1 MTSLKAKSYIGKL
14 VLEHRTS
21 SCPGDYLLSLPRWG
35 RFNAFAQ
42 CISAVVRRVLH
53 HPRDVLIALSDPRL
67 PPPRRHLILSLLA
80 ADFASSILTMVVTRN
95 I

>member
-53 HPRDVLIALSDPRL
+53 HPRDVLIALSDPR
-67 PPPRRHLILSLLA
+67 PPPPPPNSKPARRRLRIVDPDHGRDQEHL
-80 ADFASSILTMVVTRN
+80 N
-95 I
+95 